1 MKNINWKVRMKNK
14 RFWVAIVP
22 AVLLLF
28 QQIARV
34 FGYDVEIAGIQD
46 QLVGIVATV
55 FSVLVI
61 LGIVE
66 DQTTK
71 GFKDSKKARNY
82 QSPKDD
88 DQYIA

>member
-1 MKNINWKVRMKNK
+1 MKNINWKVRIKNK

-22 AVLLLF
+22 AVLLLV
-28 QQIARV
+28 QQIV
-34 FGYDVEIAGIQD
+34 GIFGYDIAIEGFKESVLAI
-46 QLVGIVATV
+46 VGTV
-55 FSVLVI
+55 FMILTI
-61 LGIVE
+61 LGVVE

-71 GFKDSKKARNY
+71 GFKDSKKAKTY